1 MLDSVF
7 RTEMMLDS
15 KLTSASDI
23 PSLVGPTGATGVT
36 GAAGAVNSVNG
47 LTGDIVL
54 TTDAGIFPISN
65 DEPSTQDLNGLINAG
80 VYSSGNP
87 IGVGPEHGPLG
98 VDNPPSWTIYVSQVG
113 PYIQQLYISNL
124 ALYYR
129 SSPDSGQ
136 SWSDWQEIGAR
147 GPTGTTGETG
157 ATGVTG
163 ATSETGATGG
173 RGLLV

>member
-47 LTGDIVL
+47 LTGDVVL
-54 TTDAGIFPISN
+54 STEAGVFPISN
-65 DEPSTQDLNGLINAG
+65 DEPPTRNLDILINAG

-87 IGVGPEHGPLG
+87 NGGDPENGPLG
-98 VDNPPSWTIYVSQVG
+98 VDHPPSWTIYVSQVG